1 MTSCHAVQVTSLGYS
16 SDPLSLVSSAESI
29 RQLREDKISREVN
42 SPSAYAEVHS
52 STV

>member
-1 MTSCHAVQVTSLGYS
+1 MASCYDIVVTLLGCS
-16 SDPLSLVSSAESI
+16 PDSLSLVSSAESI
-29 RQLREDKISREVN
+29 RRLREDKISKEIN